1 MDNLKSVFAYSSD
14 NVIITN
20 YDFDILWF
28 NRADEIFS
36 CCGQNCSMLFP
47 NEKKILSS
55 GKYYVHHCGLIY
67 ECNVINYPEVE
78 NGVYVISSDGRDV
91 MYSYA
96 SRCGVREVLINQ
108 SGAIRNAVSGICVS
122 TDKLKKM
129 LIQNENTDELKY
141 IDIAVGNCCKLLNA
155 TNGVL
160 ELINYSDNNIEISTI
175 DFSEYLKE
183 FVFISSDVLGSK
195 FTVESDI
202 EKELYIDT
210 DCDRLEMFLMSL
222 VVLVNDA
229 NPENNIINI
238 TAERKSIENDNFC
251 VSLTVSADQ
260 CGTDISESRFSR
272 FVKLYNGDEYSNE
285 LFIINRFCKTFG
297 ATLYISGTTG
307 KPRTFNIK
315 IPWVDGTDAKLEFK
329 TKTKKD
335 SYSGEND
342 INSKYR
348 VMYSDMI
355 Y

>member
-28 NRADEIFS
+28 NRTDEIFS
-36 CCGQNCSMLFP
+36 CCGQNCSTLFQ
-47 NEKKILSS
+47 NEKKRLSS
-55 GKYYVHHCGLIY
+55 GKYYIHHCGLIY

-78 NGVYVISSDGRDV
+78 NGVYVISSDGKDV

-108 SGAIRNAVSGICVS
+108 SGAIRNAVSGICFS
-122 TDKLKKM
+122 TDKLKKILM
-129 LIQNENTDELKY
+129 ENDSTDELKY
-141 IDIAVGNCCKLLNA
+141 IDIIVGNCCKLLNA
-155 TNGVL
+155 TNSTL

-175 DFSEYLKE
+175 DFSEFLEE
-183 FVFISSDVLGSK
+183 FVSVSSDVLESK
-195 FTVESDI
+195 ITVESYIDT
-202 EKELYIDT
+202 ELYIDT

-229 NPENNIINI
+229 DPENNIINI
-238 TAERKSIENDNFC
+238 RAERKSIENDNFC
-251 VSLTVSADQ
+251 VSLTVSADR
-260 CGTDISESRFSR
+260 CGTDISESKFSR
-272 FVKLYNGDEYSNE
+272 FVKLYNGDEFSNE

-297 ATLYISGTTG
+297 ATLYISGTSG

-315 IPWVDGTDAKLEFK
+315 LPWVDGTNIKLK
-329 TKTKKD
+329 LKTKKD
-335 SYSGEND
+335 LYNGND
-342 INSKYR
+342 DIYSKYR
-348 VMYSDMI
+348 IMYSDII